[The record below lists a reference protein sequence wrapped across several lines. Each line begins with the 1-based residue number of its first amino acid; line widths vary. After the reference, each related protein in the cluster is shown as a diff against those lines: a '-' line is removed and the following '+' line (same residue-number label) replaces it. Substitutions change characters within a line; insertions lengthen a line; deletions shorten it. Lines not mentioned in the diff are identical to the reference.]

1 MLWYNT
7 IDMSNVLVQNYSK
20 KFKKPS
26 LIDVRVGDLVKVHQI
41 IREGNKTRT
50 QVFEGVV
57 IRHTKPK
64 SLQASILVRKVSYS
78 VGVEK
83 GWLLHS
89 PNIEKIEIMKRSKV
103 RRAFLTYLRGLR
115 GKAAKLKDLG
125 LNTQDLQS
133 TIEQDLGNSQS
144 PSNEAVDEKLASGNA
159 EDENSSEGV
168 YGNKSTPV
176 EDQVATEV

>member
-1 MLWYNT
+1 
-7 IDMSNVLVQNYSK
+7 MSNVLVQNYSK

-26 LIDVRVGDLVKVHQI
+26 LIDVRVGDLVKVHQL

-50 QVFEGVV
+50 QIFEGVV
-57 IRHTKPK
+57 IRHTKPN
-64 SLQASILVRKVSYS
+64 SLQASILVRKISYS

-89 PNIEKIEIMKRSKV
+89 PNIEKIEILKRSKV

-125 LNTQDLQS
+125 LNVQDLQAS
-133 TIEQDLGNSQS
+133 ITQDTGTAQAVVEEN
-144 PSNEAVDEKLASGNA
+144 NESEVVEETKADISEDTSDETDTAKTESVDSEKL
-159 EDENSSEGV
+159 
-168 YGNKSTPV
+168 KS
-176 EDQVATEV
+176 